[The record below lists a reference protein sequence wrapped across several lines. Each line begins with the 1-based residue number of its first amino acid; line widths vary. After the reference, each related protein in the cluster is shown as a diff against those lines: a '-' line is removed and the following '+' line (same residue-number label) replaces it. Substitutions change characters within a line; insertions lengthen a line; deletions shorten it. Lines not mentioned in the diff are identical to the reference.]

1 MVRAVVNPA
10 IRLIRALAEAI
21 AGIGARK
28 WQLQTQISVCD
39 AGKEAHRNIHPAG
52 QLTYCE
58 IDDHIIRAIER
69 LPVRLRIVLVMR
81 YVERKKRE
89 DVARELGISRQKFD
103 KLMSRA
109 IVLLWQRLKS
119 EGIEI
124 FSRD

>member
-1 MVRAVVNPA
+1 
-10 IRLIRALAEAI
+10 
-21 AGIGARK
+21 
-28 WQLQTQISVCD
+28 
-39 AGKEAHRNIHPAG
+39 
-52 QLTYCE
+52 
-58 IDDHIIRAIER
+58 
-69 LPVRLRIVLVMR
+69 MR